1 MKAPRSGCS
10 SDVGSERGA
19 LDALSDEKE
28 GEIAIVRGEFVEV
41 VSLLIGLESD
51 YRLVVQK
58 DGEERKNK
66 MMMRKDRVLGV
77 STPSHNLIECHADCK
92 RQYLRSSDTWSGLCS
107 SSTWHVHLPTQQA

>member
-1 MKAPRSGCS
+1 MVKAPRSGCS

-66 MMMRKDRVLGV
+66 MMMRKDRAVC
-77 STPSHNLIECHADCK
+77 PWC
-92 RQYLRSSDTWSGLCS
+92 
-107 SSTWHVHLPTQQA
+107 VHHPATTS

>member
-1 MKAPRSGCS
+1 MVKAPRSGCS

-28 GEIAIVRGEFVEV
+28 GEIAIVRGELVEV

-58 DGEERKNK
+58 DGEERKTK

-92 RQYLRSSDTWSGLCS
+92 R
-107 SSTWHVHLPTQQA
+107 